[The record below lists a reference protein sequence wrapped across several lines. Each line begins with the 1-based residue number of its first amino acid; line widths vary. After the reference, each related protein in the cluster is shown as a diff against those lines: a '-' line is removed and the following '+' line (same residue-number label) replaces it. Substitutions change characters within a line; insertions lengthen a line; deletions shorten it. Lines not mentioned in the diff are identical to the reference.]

1 MATTNITNIG
11 RSQTISDIKPTITAE
26 NISKGS
32 AIATNI
38 ALGLLI
44 SATTISST
52 ATVSDIAPK
61 SSGVI
66 SVSYPQV
73 VTPTDILPFR
83 LTITNIGIEG
93 YRPNN
98 PPGIG
103 VQVIG
108 FSNYIL

>member
-11 RSQTISDIKPTITAE
+11 RSQTISDIKPTITAAPIPTHSSLISNIAFLVTAAAIVISPTIE
-26 NISKGS
+26 NISGS
-32 AIATNI
+32 IGSLVTADYPK
-38 ALGLLI
+38 
-44 SATTISST
+44 TT
-52 ATVSDIAPK
+52 TV
-61 SSGVI
+61 
-66 SVSYPQV
+66 
-73 VTPTDILPFR
+73 TEILPFR

-93 YRPNN
+93 YSASN

>member
-11 RSQTISDIKPTITAE
+11 RSQTVSDIKPTITAAPIPTHSSLISNIAFLVTAAAIVISPTIE
-26 NISKGS
+26 NISGS
-32 AIATNI
+32 VGSLVTADYPK
-38 ALGLLI
+38 
-44 SATTISST
+44 TT
-52 ATVSDIAPK
+52 TV
-61 SSGVI
+61 
-66 SVSYPQV
+66 
-73 VTPTDILPFR
+73 TEILPFR

-93 YRPNN
+93 YRADN

>member
-26 NISKGS
+26 RIPGHSSIISNIAFLVTAATIVVSPTIQNISGS
-32 AIATNI
+32 IGSLVTADYPK
-38 ALGLLI
+38 
-44 SATTISST
+44 TT
-52 ATVSDIAPK
+52 TV
-61 SSGVI
+61 
-66 SVSYPQV
+66 
-73 VTPTDILPFR
+73 TEILPFR

-103 VQVIG
+103 VQIIG

>member
-11 RSQTISDIKPTITAE
+11 RSQTISDLKPTTILE
-26 NISKGS
+26 NISS
-32 AIATNI
+32 HSSLISNI
-38 ALGLLI
+38 AFAVTAATILI
-44 SATTISST
+44 SPTIQNISGSIGSLATADYPKIT
-52 ATVSDIAPK
+52 TV
-61 SSGVI
+61 
-66 SVSYPQV
+66 
-73 VTPTDILPFR
+73 TEILPFR

-93 YRPNN
+93 YRADN